1 MAAAASRA
9 QPAAVHRPPRLP
21 PQCPQTWSWRG
32 WAAHC
37 GSPPSA
43 SHGEPWPPALQPST
57 GAVRQNRKQRVA
69 AGWATGGPGRRCVTP
84 LRRMGWCIA
93 LLSKSGRRVQLP
105 AGVQSED
112 WLSCNQLP

>member
-1 MAAAASRA
+1 M
-9 QPAAVHRPPRLP
+9 
-21 PQCPQTWSWRG
+21 
-32 WAAHC
+32 
-37 GSPPSA
+37 
-43 SHGEPWPPALQPST
+43 
-57 GAVRQNRKQRVA
+57 A

-105 AGVQSED
+105 AGVESED